1 MYEKSFFRD
10 YEIKRKKIVHCCNHQ
25 KCALMSKYKEQY
37 EYMTGILDFGFIVV
51 DKSIN
56 KKTIH

>member
-1 MYEKSFFRD
+1 
-10 YEIKRKKIVHCCNHQ
+10 
-25 KCALMSKYKEQY
+25 MSKYKEQY